1 MGRSPPLEGDLFSN
15 VRTRLIGEPQVGS
28 SRNIRDKPQ
37 AATALS
43 PRDFVIRRDGFAFE
57 HEFVK
62 RLQPADTCDVAAPQR
77 GPVALND
84 VARVST
90 IPIRGGYLIRQ
101 STLEKTA
108 GAGASLVRSRSAPCL
123 DFGRDHES
131 VRTDESRRVLSV
143 PHVRRGG
150 DPAGRYDGVAGDR
163 SAAGARAALSGDATR
178 TGVVDAAAAFV
189 ELLRTA
195 MTLCGDY
202 RRRYGSPSSRRAVCR
217 PAKPPTASSARR

>member
-1 MGRSPPLEGDLFSN
+1 MGRSPLEGDLFSN

-101 STLEKTA
+101 STMCRLLALRGLRRLRGVRWMCT
-108 GAGASLVRSRSAPCL
+108 SLVGCRAAASNVFL
-123 DFGRDHES
+123 
-131 VRTDESRRVLSV
+131 
-143 PHVRRGG
+143 
-150 DPAGRYDGVAGDR
+150 
-163 SAAGARAALSGDATR
+163 SAAAGQATSD
-178 TGVVDAAAAFV
+178 TTKAAAQ
-189 ELLRTA
+189 
-195 MTLCGDY
+195 
-202 RRRYGSPSSRRAVCR
+202 RRRACR
-217 PAKPPTASSARR
+217 NTARQ